1 MLPRTEILNR
11 IEFLM
16 WLIQLKRD
24 NFVCKTNISIKLK
37 WIPSQVCTW
46 RQKNSCNNSEPKA
59 IKYAHKSTFMKGH
72 RRVFLS
78 TLLITAIFEEYS
90 PHVCNSW
97 SIVFIFPK
105 WWAKYEGESWK
116 QNKIYSSVSSY
127 LQHRCRQK
135 KRILR
140 IYKYKY
146 TGKVCL
152 MAHVCI
158 NYRDNSRA
166 Y

>member
-37 WIPSQVCTW
+37 WIPSQVCAW
-46 RQKNSCNNSEPKA
+46 RQKNLFNNSEPKA

-78 TLLITAIFEEYS
+78 TLILITAIFEEYS
-90 PHVCNSW
+90 P
-97 SIVFIFPK
+97 VFSCLQFLEHSFHFSEVAGKIWRKVLKTEQNVIQRQLIFT
-105 WWAKYEGESWK
+105 A
-116 QNKIYSSVSSY
+116 
-127 LQHRCRQK
+127 
-135 KRILR
+135 
-140 IYKYKY
+140 
-146 TGKVCL
+146 
-152 MAHVCI
+152 
-158 NYRDNSRA
+158 
-166 Y
+166 